1 MTVIFNSCEGYG
13 VQSGG
18 SLLMIKEAS
27 LKYEMLADVVYL
39 IDHSGRI
46 VCTVVENK
54 FDYESDKNADR
65 RHLNYLNGFHFD
77 WTTDVDTCIVTF
89 STRHTAFILANKV
102 VSLFERFCIV
112 ANRYSTALYYFFHY
126 LLSIIFKKREHNIKT
141 DNILCY
147 KSQFLLKE
155 AHLHKRNL
163 QSPLCTKETLKEVSE
178 WWAKL
183 DDDTIMQ
190 IESTYRF
197 SQALAMYR
205 SFFLARKL
213 EDVRRLML
221 QKSIF
226 SKRQLEVIREYSKN
240 DERFKDW
247 KKNIGMSFSK
257 PIELQYMS

>member
-1 MTVIFNSCEGYG
+1 MIIVFKSCEGYG
-13 VQSGG
+13 IQSGG
-18 SLLMIKEAS
+18 SVMMIKKAS
-27 LKYEMLADVVYL
+27 LTYEMLADVAYL

-46 VCTVVENK
+46 VCTVIENK
-54 FDYESDKNADR
+54 FDYESDKNTDR

-77 WTTDVDTCIVTF
+77 WRTDIDTCIVTF
-89 STRHTAFILANKV
+89 SARYTAFIFANKV
-102 VSLFERFCIV
+102 SSLFERFCAV
-112 ANRYSTALYYFFHY
+112 TNRYSSALYYFFHY
-126 LLSIIFKKREHNIKT
+126 LFFSTSKNSENQTET
-141 DNILCY
+141 DNIICY

-155 AHLHKRNL
+155 AQLHKRNL
-163 QSPLCTKETLKEVSE
+163 QSPLCTKDTLKDVFE

-183 DDDTIMQ
+183 DDDTIKQ

-205 SFFLARKL
+205 LFFLARKL
-213 EDVRRLML
+213 EDVRRLMS
-221 QKSIF
+221 QKTIF